1 MFVLSFSFLLVEMI
15 DENDSLNNRSY
26 EIYFSSYSINYSRKL
41 VRLENCKEKD
51 KQKMQGKFLTHILVW
66 VYKHI
71 EFWRTIGFEELTAT
85 RSFPS

>member
-26 EIYFSSYSINYSRKL
+26 EIYFSSNSINYSRKS

-51 KQKMQGKFLTHILVW
+51 KQENAGEISNPHFSLSI
-66 VYKHI
+66 
-71 EFWRTIGFEELTAT
+71 
-85 RSFPS
+85 